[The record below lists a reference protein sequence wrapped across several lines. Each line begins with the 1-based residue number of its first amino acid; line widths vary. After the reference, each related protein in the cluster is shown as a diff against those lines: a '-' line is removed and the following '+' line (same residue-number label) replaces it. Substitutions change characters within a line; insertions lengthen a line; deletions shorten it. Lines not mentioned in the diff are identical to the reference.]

1 MRHEAKFLIALYE
14 GMEAGGLSEDLLLL
28 VFR

>member
-1 MRHEAKFLIALYE
+1 MHREAKFLIALYE
-14 GMEAGGLSEDLLLL
+14 EMEAEGLSDDLLLL